1 MNPYIFN
8 FKFQVSQVKLNLL
21 SKNIDELLLQPE
33 LLKTVLEEL
42 SMVLE
47 ELQVQQE
54 ELLANQSQLE
64 SSYRF
69 YQEFFDCA
77 PNGYLITNEEG
88 VIEQVN
94 QSVANILKIRQDF
107 IIGKPLSIFIAPSD
121 RNLFFSQLNK
131 FLQSEKLA
139 KWQLNLRTRQEQMI
153 PVNLQVSKLEQ
164 ENGPPK
170 LRWEVQI

>member
-54 ELLANQSQLE
+54 ELLTNQSQLE
-64 SSYRF
+64 SSYQF
-69 YQEFFDCA
+69 YQKFFDCA

-94 QSVANILKIRQDF
+94 QSAVNILKIRQDF

-131 FLQSEKLA
+131 FFQSEKLA
-139 KWQLNLRTRQEQMI
+139 KWQLNLRNRQEQII